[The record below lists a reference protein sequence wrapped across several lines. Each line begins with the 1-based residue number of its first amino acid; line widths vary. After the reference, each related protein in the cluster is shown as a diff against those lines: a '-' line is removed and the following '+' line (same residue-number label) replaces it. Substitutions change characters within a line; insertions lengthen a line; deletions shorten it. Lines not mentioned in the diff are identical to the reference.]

1 MEFVESAALSQ
12 EIEQLERELGDLR
25 RRVDEDDSSFTTLEG
40 QIDALRHRL
49 TETRDTMRLRER
61 ELTEKKA
68 ALADVQRLERLEA
81 YEQEVAKLR
90 EAAGRLSTSAEGY
103 LSELDTYDGEVLML
117 RKLAKEMREVF
128 GGDDQRVVAVE
139 TALSE
144 QAQQLG
150 GLWETVLGATK
161 WRLREGDTVEAG
173 SNGLSNDLQNRTED
187 GRAPL
192 RILEYFTKS

>member
-1 MEFVESAALSQ
+1 MKFVETAALSQ

-25 RRVDEDDSSFTTLEG
+25 KRVDQDDSSFTTLEQ

-61 ELTEKKA
+61 ELTEKKV
-68 ALADVQRLERLEA
+68 ALADAQRLERLED
-81 YEQEVAKLR
+81 YEQEVAQLR

-103 LSELDTYDGEVLML
+103 LRELETYDGQVVGL
-117 RKLAKEMREVF
+117 RKLVQEMREVF
-128 GGDDQRVVAVE
+128 GGEDERVAAVE

-150 GLWETVLGATK
+150 GLWESVLGATK
-161 WRLREGDTVEAG
+161 WRLREGGTVEAEG
-173 SNGLSNDLQNRTED
+173 NGRSSDLQRRAED
-187 GRAPL
+187 GRTPR
-192 RILEYFTKS
+192 RILEYFNKS

>member
-25 RRVDEDDSSFTTLEG
+25 RRVDEDDSSFTTLER

-49 TETRDTMRLRER
+49 TETRDTMRQRER
-61 ELTEKKA
+61 ELSDKKA

-81 YEQEVAKLR
+81 YEQEVVKVR
-90 EAAGRLSTSAEGY
+90 DAAGRLSTSAKGY
-103 LSELDTYDGEVLML
+103 LSELDTYDGEVLVL
-117 RKLAKEMREVF
+117 RKLAQELREVF
-128 GGDDQRVVAVE
+128 GSEDERVAAVE

-161 WRLREGDTVEAG
+161 WRLREGGTVEAEG
-173 SNGLSNDLQNRTED
+173 DDLSSDLQKRAED
-187 GRAPL
+187 ERAPR
-192 RILEYFTKS
+192 RILEYFSKS

>member
-25 RRVDEDDSSFTTLEG
+25 RRVDEDDSSFTTLER

-49 TETRDTMRLRER
+49 TETRDTMRQRER
-61 ELTEKKA
+61 ELTDKKA

-90 EAAGRLSTSAEGY
+90 DAAGRLSTSAKGY
-103 LSELDTYDGEVLML
+103 LSELDTYDGEVLVL
-117 RKLAKEMREVF
+117 RKLAQELREVF
-128 GGDDQRVVAVE
+128 GSEDERVAAVE

-161 WRLREGDTVEAG
+161 WRLREGGTVEAEG
-173 SNGLSNDLQNRTED
+173 DDLSSDLQKRAED
-187 GRAPL
+187 ERAPR
-192 RILEYFTKS
+192 RILEYFSKS

>member
-128 GGDDQRVVAVE
+128 GSDDQRVGAVE

-161 WRLREGDTVEAG
+161 WRLGEGGTVEAG
-173 SNGLSNDLQNRTED
+173 GNGLSNDLQKHSEN

-192 RILEYFTKS
+192 RILEYFSKS

>member
-25 RRVDEDDSSFTTLEG
+25 RRVDEDDSSFTTLER
-40 QIDALRHRL
+40 QIDALRQRL
-49 TETRDTMRLRER
+49 TETRDRMRLRER
-61 ELTEKKA
+61 ELTEKRA
-68 ALADVQRLERLEA
+68 ALADAQRLERLEA

-103 LSELDTYDGEVLML
+103 LSELDAYDGEVLVL
-117 RKLAKEMREVF
+117 RKLAQEMREVF
-128 GGDDQRVVAVE
+128 GAEDERVGAVE

-161 WRLREGDTVEAG
+161 WRLREEGTVEAEG
-173 SNGLSNDLQNRTED
+173 DDLSSDLQKRAEE
-187 GRAPL
+187 GRAPR
-192 RILEYFTKS
+192 RILEYFSKS

>member
-12 EIEQLERELGDLR
+12 QIEQLERELGDLR
-25 RRVDEDDSSFTTLEG
+25 RRVDEDDSSFTTLER

-49 TETRDTMRLRER
+49 TDTRDTMRLRER

-103 LSELDTYDGEVLML
+103 LSELDTYDGEVLGL
-117 RKLAKEMREVF
+117 RKLAQEMREVF
-128 GGDDQRVVAVE
+128 GDEDDRVAAVE
-139 TALSE
+139 TALDE
-144 QAQQLG
+144 QAQQLAG
-150 GLWETVLGATK
+150 VWESVVGDTK
-161 WRLREGDTVEAG
+161 WRLHEGGIVEAEGDD
-173 SNGLSNDLQNRTED
+173 LSSDLQKRAED
-187 GRAPL
+187 GRAA
-192 RILEYFTKS
+192 RILEYFSKS